1 MNDAGTG
8 DSRRECRPRHRQQ
21 ACPHRCPGC
30 DTKRQHHDA
39 GAYKPIGAHRERP
52 VAYAAEWSN
61 RIVGAE
67 GADEREQRDEARQ
80 HRPLNRKRPRSQQ
93 FTIRERQ
100 FLHLTNKSL
109 AFA

>member
-1 MNDAGTG
+1 MN
-8 DSRRECRPRHRQQ
+8 
-21 ACPHRCPGC
+21 
-30 DTKRQHHDA
+30 A